1 MSLQAE
7 LCEHLAQ
14 DCLKAAE
21 RTKDPQ
27 TRELLLNHAV
37 QWMQDALAAL
47 KQSKAARPSG
57 WDLSPTP
64 HGRPTSQTKRPLGDE
79 SETGTALR
87 RPPWLAARSKCLAQK
102 SKSRTRPKMTKKR
115 RSAQ

>member
-1 MSLQAE
+1 MSLQVE
-7 LCEHLAQ
+7 LCEHLAE

-21 RTKDPQ
+21 RAKDPQ

-47 KQSKAARPSG
+47 KQLRAAR
-57 WDLSPTP
+57 
-64 HGRPTSQTKRPLGDE
+64 TSDRDSVASTARTTKEPKNRPLGYE
-79 SETGTALR
+79 IETRTASP
-87 RPPWLAARSKCLAQK
+87 RPQWLAARNKCLAQK